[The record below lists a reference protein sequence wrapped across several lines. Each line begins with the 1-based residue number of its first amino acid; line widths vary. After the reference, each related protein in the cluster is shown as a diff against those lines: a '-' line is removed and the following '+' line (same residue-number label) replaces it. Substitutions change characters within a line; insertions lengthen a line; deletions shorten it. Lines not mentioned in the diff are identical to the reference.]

1 MLLYVKDGLLPK
13 PDVVIHADT
22 GSEMPETVEHV
33 HNWAIPF
40 CEDLGID
47 FRIVRSHRGTIY
59 DDYFQAGTIPV
70 IGFRSCTDNFKIMP
84 QRREIRKIVGQ
95 GKRGE
100 LLASCWLGITTDE
113 ERRRTD
119 SSVKWCSISYP
130 LLDDYRVS
138 RADCLDR
145 LQLEGL
151 DVIKSGC
158 FHCPYAGSNFY
169 RSLRE
174 SHPDL
179 FEKAIL
185 LEANAERRIL
195 ERTGKELRSGL
206 VWGKKLRLL
215 DDYHV
220 DDATCDSGAGCFI

>member
-13 PDVVIHADT
+13 PDLVIHADT
-22 GSEMPETVEHV
+22 GAEMPETVEHV

-47 FRIVRSHRGTIY
+47 FRIVKSHRGTIY
-59 DDYFQAGTIPV
+59 DDYFQAGAIPV
-70 IGFRSCTDNFKIMP
+70 MGFRSCTDNFKVAP
-84 QRREIRKIVGQ
+84 QRREIRKIVGR

-113 ERRRTD
+113 ERRRTKSD
-119 SSVKWCSISYP
+119 VLWCDITYP
-130 LLDDYRVS
+130 LLDNHRVS
-138 RADCLDR
+138 REDCLQR
-145 LQLEGL
+145 LESEGL

-169 RSLRE
+169 RSLR
-174 SHPDL
+174 SNHPKL
-179 FEKAIL
+179 FEKAL
-185 LEANAERRIL
+185 MLEANAERKTL

-206 VWGKKLRLL
+206 VWGKKLRML
-215 DDYHV
+215 DFIEV